1 VIFNLRSILSREA
14 VALVAEQQTKPRR
27 LVVRKMD
34 GRELGELKG
43 IPQGYVATF
52 ANPGSVV
59 DVSEIMLDGLRPNEV
74 ASAAITADVPYDAV
88 KPRSVG
94 LVVDRS
100 FKRVTSGGSD
110 MLDLT
115 RPLHKGDLVVSEVRV
130 KRDPVQDTR
139 TIPSQ
144 FVVIEDGIPSFAQ
157 AIDDDEKVLADAK
170 IQPREDSYWASIK
183 ETQRHPDKTTRI
195 VKVMPTGE
203 IRIYQVWQVTFP
215 GKATIPPAWAFDM
228 YDESLQANTEARAVV
243 AQ

>member
-1 VIFNLRSILSREA
+1 
-14 VALVAEQQTKPRR
+14 
-27 LVVRKMD
+27 M
-34 GRELGELKG
+34 
-43 IPQGYVATF
+43 
-52 ANPGSVV
+52 
-59 DVSEIMLDGLRPNEV
+59 
-74 ASAAITADVPYDAV
+74 
-88 KPRSVG
+88 
-94 LVVDRS
+94 DRS
-100 FKRVTSGGSD
+100 FKRVTAGGSD
-110 MLDLT
+110 KLDLT
-115 RPLHKGDLVVSEVRV
+115 RPLRKGDLVVSEVRV
-130 KRDPVQDTR
+130 KRDPVQDNR

-203 IRIYQVWQVTFP
+203 IRIYQVWQVAFA
-215 GKATIPPAWAFDM
+215 GKATIPPARAFDM